1 MGKVLY
7 RQVPKLGL
15 QQDLRIVRPYAP
27 VICAILTGYQ
37 VSAFNSPEAVAMW
50 EYLKEL
56 NKYVHP
62 STGIWAS
69 MSDPLLFEEVWLA

>member
-1 MGKVLY
+1 MLHGYLY
-7 RQVPKLGL
+7 PSF
-15 QQDLRIVRPYAP
+15 
-27 VICAILTGYQ
+27 TGYQ

-69 MSDPLLFEEVWLA
+69 MSDPLLFEEVWLAWDHTARPPLRCEGLKSS